1 MRLIRQVY
9 EWAYGRN
16 IRGGQHRPRKNEAKT
31 NIASSDISNAAAVAI
46 KGDVC
51 GIWRSANGLMKKGQN
66 GGFQHAVNFIR
77 VVKQENRKVVYTNT
91 ASRRVEVTAK
101 WHCMLSF
108 IILALKREC
117 RVENTRKES

>member
-1 MRLIRQVY
+1 MGLWSDYLRL
-9 EWAYGRN
+9 AT
-16 IRGGQHRPRKNEAKT
+16 PPTKSEAKT
-31 NIASSDISNAAAVAI
+31 NITPPDISNAAAVAA

-51 GIWRSANGLMKKGQN
+51 GIWRSANRLMKKGQN

-91 ASRRVEVTAK
+91 ASRRGEGTAK

-108 IILALKREC
+108 IIIARKREC
-117 RVENTRKES
+117 